1 MSRFFVG
8 PSLSVYQVEEVEVIG
23 GINVRRVCV
32 GSNRQVMSAPGTTRD
47 PDPFK
52 GHCPHSGMVTFAA
65 LALGEQFIE
74 FRLSEHAAQ
83 GCLRN
88 ERSRFQVFLQTA
100 AAGSMTRK

>member
-65 LALGEQFIE
+65 LALGLVTALGP
-74 FRLSEHAAQ
+74 RAVTDRALSELMEALA
-83 GCLRN
+83 
-88 ERSRFQVFLQTA
+88 
-100 AAGSMTRK
+100 